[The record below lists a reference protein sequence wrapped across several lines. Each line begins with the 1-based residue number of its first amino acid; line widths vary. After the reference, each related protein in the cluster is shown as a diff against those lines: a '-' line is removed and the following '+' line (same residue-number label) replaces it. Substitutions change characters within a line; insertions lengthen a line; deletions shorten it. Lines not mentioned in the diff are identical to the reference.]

1 MSLSRKYLTA
11 MGLSAEQVDEIV
23 DAHMET
29 VNALKEERDGYKTK
43 AKQYD
48 DAAEQLEKA
57 NKELESLRE
66 KNGDSY
72 KEKYEASVK
81 EFENFKKN
89 LEAENAKKSKVA
101 AYKELLKEIGISEKR
116 IGSVAKLA
124 DLNSIELGEDGKIKG
139 ADKLKESLTEEWS
152 DFIESKHVRGA
163 SVETPPKGKGG
174 KMSKE
179 DILKIKDAGERQ
191 AAMAENHELFGF

>member
-57 NKELESLRE
+57 NKELESLKE

-81 EFENFKKN
+81 EFEDFKKN

-124 DLNSIELGEDGKIKG
+124 DLNSLELGEDGKIKG

-152 DFIESKHVRGA
+152 DFIESEHVRGA
-163 SVETPPKGKGG
+163 KVETPPKGKGG

>member
-48 DAAEQLEKA
+48 AAAEQLEKA

-81 EFENFKKN
+81 EFEDFKKN
-89 LEAENAKKSKVA
+89 LEAENAKKSKIV

-124 DLNSIELGEDGKIKG
+124 DLNSLELGEDGKIKG

-152 DFIESKHVRGA
+152 DFIESEHVRGA

>member
-1 MSLSRKYLTA
+1 

-29 VNALKEERDGYKTK
+29 VNALKEERDGYKAK

-57 NKELESLRE
+57 NKELESLKE

-81 EFENFKKN
+81 EFEDFKKN

-116 IGSVAKLA
+116 IGAVAKLA
-124 DLNSIELGEDGKIKG
+124 DLNSFELGEDGKIKG

-152 DFIESKHVRGA
+152 DFIESEHVRGA
-163 SVETPPKGKGG
+163 KVETPPKGKGG

>member
-1 MSLSRKYLTA
+1 

-29 VNALKEERDGYKTK
+29 VNALKEERDGYKAK

-57 NKELESLRE
+57 NKELESLKE

-124 DLNSIELGEDGKIKG
+124 DLNSLELGEDGKIKG

-152 DFIESKHVRGA
+152 DFIESEHVRGA
-163 SVETPPKGKGG
+163 KVETPPKGKGG

-179 DILKIKDAGERQ
+179 DILKSKDAGERQ

>member
-48 DAAEQLEKA
+48 TAAEQLEKA

-81 EFENFKKN
+81 EFEDFKKN
-89 LEAENAKKSKVA
+89 LEAENAKKSKIA
-101 AYKELLKEIGISEKR
+101 AYKELLQEIGISEKR

-124 DLNSIELGEDGKIKG
+124 DLNSLELGEDGKIKG

-152 DFIESKHVRGA
+152 DFIESEHVRGA

>member
-48 DAAEQLEKA
+48 TAAEQLEKA

-81 EFENFKKN
+81 EFEDFKKN
-89 LEAENAKKSKVA
+89 LEAENAKKSKVS

-124 DLNSIELGEDGKIKG
+124 DLNSLELGEDGKIKG

-152 DFIESKHVRGA
+152 DFIESEHVRGA
-163 SVETPPKGKGG
+163 KVETPPKGKGG

-191 AAMAENHELFGF
+191 AAMVENHELFGF